1 MASNMASLQ
10 RQPGWRGSGH
20 QLWTRGILC
29 ALERQAEEPTAFHF
43 VRTSNCNVDGRA
55 VSHASCIRFG
65 CGGPQRRMAWR
76 LQEGAYVQVAYDNV
90 RAHSAT
96 CVPPDPAAALSTA

>member
-1 MASNMASLQ
+1 MASNILTVTTTRLARLW
-10 RQPGWRGSGH
+10 QPTLDT
-20 QLWTRGILC
+20 QVLC
-29 ALERQAEEPTAFHF
+29 ALERQVEESTAFQF
-43 VRTSNCNVDGRA
+43 AEPSNCNVDGRA

-76 LQEGAYVQVAYDNV
+76 LQEGPFVQVAYEDA

-96 CVPPDPAAALSTA
+96 CVPSDPAAALSTA